1 MLRALLVNVILI
13 TTAALLGMGLL
24 SGKLRNR
31 CFSIADG
38 VPEHSFSV
46 HRTCDR
52 GRAGPLSGRSCPGGF
67 ACLALGEFS
76 VWSFDSASWAVL
88 CVTRLMFLC
97 RWSEL
102 YTHVSDAVGA
112 LGSAYVLVAV
122 LGGGLVTLNI
132 FVPLLVIQ
140 LEKLRN
146 RSYIET
152 GKRMIRRWIKGRWR
166 TILLD
171 ASPQIIPKIEF
182 HMRIIL
188 SLFIE
193 L

>member
-1 MLRALLVNVILI
+1 MVRALLVNLILV
-13 TTAALLGMGLL
+13 TTAALFGMGLL

-31 CFSIADG
+31 CFSITDG
-38 VPEHSFSV
+38 VLEHSSSG

-52 GRAGPLSGRSCPGGF
+52 GRPGPFSGRSCPGGF

-88 CVTRLMFLC
+88 CVTRLVFLN
-97 RWSEL
+97 RWSAL
-102 YTHVSDAVGA
+102 YTHVSDAVGT
-112 LGSAYVLVAV
+112 LGSAFVLASV

-152 GKRMIRRWIKGRWR
+152 GKRMIRRSIEGHWL
-166 TILLD
+166 TI
-171 ASPQIIPKIEF
+171 
-182 HMRIIL
+182 
-188 SLFIE
+188 
-193 L
+193 

>member
-1 MLRALLVNVILI
+1 VNLILV

-31 CFSIADG
+31 CFSMADG
-38 VPEHSFSV
+38 APEHFFSGY
-46 HRTCDR
+46 RTCDR
-52 GRAGPLSGRSCPGGF
+52 GQPGPFSGRACPGGF

-76 VWSFDSASWAVL
+76 VWSFDSASWAFL
-88 CVTRLMFLC
+88 CVTRLIFLN

-102 YTHVSDAVGA
+102 YTHVSDAVGI
-112 LGSAYVLVAV
+112 LGSAYVLAAV
-122 LGGGLVTLNI
+122 LGGGLVTVNI

-152 GKRMIRRWIKGRWR
+152 GKRMIRRWI
-166 TILLD
+166 
-171 ASPQIIPKIEF
+171 
-182 HMRIIL
+182 
-188 SLFIE
+188 
-193 L
+193 